1 VIDKEDLADAGV
13 EVEVLDEVKL
23 VGVVLN
29 GLVISDEVEFVDLG
43 PKVPEL
49 EPDVSAP
56 PATYTAWPAA
66 PAAPAAHDWPSA
78 QHSAHANP
86 QMVPAHWRFS
96 SKLLPSLDT
105 TLVDVPSTSRL
116 VLTTSPVIHMIS
128 MCRSA
133 HASRQGRWY
142 QV

>member
-1 VIDKEDLADAGV
+1 MIDKEDLADAGV

-56 PATYTAWPAA
+56 PATYTA
-66 PAAPAAHDWPSA
+66 
-78 QHSAHANP
+78 
-86 QMVPAHWRFS
+86 
-96 SKLLPSLDT
+96 
-105 TLVDVPSTSRL
+105 
-116 VLTTSPVIHMIS
+116 
-128 MCRSA
+128 
-133 HASRQGRWY
+133 
-142 QV
+142 